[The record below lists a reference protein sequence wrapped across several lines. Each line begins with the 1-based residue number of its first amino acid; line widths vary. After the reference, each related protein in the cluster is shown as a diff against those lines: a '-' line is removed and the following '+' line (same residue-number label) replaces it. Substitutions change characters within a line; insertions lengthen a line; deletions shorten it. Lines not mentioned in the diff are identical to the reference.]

1 MITMPSG
8 TREFHQSGN
17 YRMLA
22 EASLAVVRQYG
33 KENLKRMFTEIST
46 FMIDLPHLRNTIKS
60 VDLLYR
66 KTVDEL
72 NSNIETTEG
81 RRLFLTQAEKRLE
94 EKKQDLVSI
103 AEVRCTLTGEEI
115 VDLLDGTISSTT

>member
-1 MITMPSG
+1 
-8 TREFHQSGN
+8 
-17 YRMLA
+17 MLA